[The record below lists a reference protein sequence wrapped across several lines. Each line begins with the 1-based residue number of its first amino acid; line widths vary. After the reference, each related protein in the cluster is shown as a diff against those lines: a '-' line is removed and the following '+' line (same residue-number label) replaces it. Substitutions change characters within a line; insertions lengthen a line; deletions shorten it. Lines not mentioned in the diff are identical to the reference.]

1 MAAQRYLVKAIS
13 EGWTSQAVL
22 GEINETILESPKW
35 EKFDFGLSSSATA
48 VGDEPTGNEIVGS
61 MDEVVVGVEEI
72 ADAAP
77 AMETRKEASM

>member
-1 MAAQRYLVKAIS
+1 VAAQRYLVKAIT

-48 VGDEPTGNEIVGS
+48 VGDEPNSNEIVES
-61 MDEVVVGVEEI
+61 LDDVVVGVEEV

-77 AMETRKEASM
+77 AVETRKEAAV